1 MSDEPDTDDADAGEN
16 GENAE
21 GADEEGIEP
30 LQERTEE
37 LRERLESAETES
49 DLDGIESELEAIEA
63 DLEPLVEA
71 EEEEAEEGDD
81 EDEEEGP
88 ATTLAGDLE
97 TLGADLEESR
107 GPYAEDVVRELDE
120 AIEEVAETRWTERGE
135 GELETAVETYVAE
148 VEELLTGE
156 ESVEEI
162 EDAETLETVERLTAQ
177 LEEVGSAI
185 EAADLDPDEDGE
197 TIAGLVDAT
206 EELRAAIEDAQ
217 TWDDLSVRE
226 QLDAQG
232 YYDVLAHNKD
242 YPPEWGALKVHEKQ
256 GNVEMVLLALETFE
270 SDFMEEHALEALERM
285 GDEAALETMAGRAEK
300 RNRPAIRILG
310 KIGVADEDVVETLLE
325 YVDADSDPLLQKATF
340 RALGEMGSEAAVQ
353 PLANKLLTDDPDTR
367 SRAARALGL
376 IGDTRTI
383 DPLADVVADD
393 EEDTVRASAAWALN
407 RIGTEEALDAL
418 GEYDDDRSYLVQSEA
433 ERAAQV

>member
-1 MSDEPDTDDADAGEN
+1 MSDGSDTDDADA
-16 GENAE
+16 E
-21 GADEEGIEP
+21 GADEAGVES
-30 LQERTEE
+30 LQERTED
-37 LRERLESAETES
+37 LRKRLESAETES
-49 DLDGIESELEAIEA
+49 DLDEIESELEAIEA

-71 EEEEAEEGDD
+71 EEAEAEEGDD
-81 EDEEEGP
+81 EEDEEGP
-88 ATTLAGDLE
+88 ATTLASDLE

-120 AIEEVAETRWTERGE
+120 AIEEVAETRWTEQGKA
-135 GELETAVETYVAE
+135 ELEAAVEAYVAE
-148 VEELLTGE
+148 VEELLAGE
-156 ESVEEI
+156 GRSVERI
-162 EDAETLETVERLTAQ
+162 EDAETLDTVERLTAQ
-177 LEEVGSAI
+177 LETVGSTI

-197 TIAGLVDAT
+197 TIAGLVEAT
-206 EELRAAIEDAQ
+206 EELRAAIDDAQ

-232 YYDVLAHNKD
+232 YYDVLGHNKD

-256 GNVEMVLLALETFE
+256 GNVEMILLALETFE

-285 GDEAALETMAGRAEK
+285 GDEAAMETMLGRAEK

-310 KIGVADEDVVETLLE
+310 KIGIADEDVVETLIE

-340 RALGEMGSEAAVQ
+340 RALGEMGSEDAVQ
-353 PLANKLLTDDPDTR
+353 PLANKLLAENPDTR

-383 DPLADVVADD
+383 DPLTDVIEDD

-407 RIGTEEALDAL
+407 RIGTEEALEAL
-418 GEYDDDRSYLVQSEA
+418 REYDDDRAYLVQAEA

>member
-1 MSDEPDTDDADAGEN
+1 MSADDDAEEN
-16 GENAE
+16 GAENE
-21 GADEEGIEP
+21 GGIDP

-37 LRERLESAETES
+37 LHERLEAAETES
-49 DLDGIESELEAIEA
+49 DLDEIEAEIEAIEA

-71 EEEEAEEGDD
+71 EEEEAD
-81 EDEEEGP
+81 EDEEDEEGP

-97 TLGADLEESR
+97 TIVADVEEAR
-107 GPYAEDVVRELDE
+107 GPYAEDVVVDVEE
-120 AIEEVAETRWTERGE
+120 AINEIAETRWTEQGE
-135 GELETAVETYVAE
+135 AELEAAVEEYVGT
-148 VEELLTGE
+148 VEELLAGE
-156 ESVEEI
+156 AAVEEI
-162 EDAETLETVERLTAQ
+162 EDAETLDTVERLTAQ

-185 EAADLDPDEDGE
+185 EAADLDPDEDAE
-197 TIAGLVDAT
+197 TIAGLVEAT

-232 YYDVLAHNKD
+232 YYDVLNHNKD

-285 GDEAALETMAGRAEK
+285 GDEAAFETMAGRAEK

-310 KIGVADEDVVETLLE
+310 KIGVVDEEVVETLLE

-340 RALGEMGSEAAVQ
+340 RALGEMGAQAAVQ
-353 PLANKLLTDDPDTR
+353 PLANKLVAENPDTR

-383 DPLADVVADD
+383 DPLADVLEDD

-407 RIGTEEALDAL
+407 RIGTEEAHEAL
-418 GEYDDDRSYLVQSEA
+418 REYADDRAYLVQSEA